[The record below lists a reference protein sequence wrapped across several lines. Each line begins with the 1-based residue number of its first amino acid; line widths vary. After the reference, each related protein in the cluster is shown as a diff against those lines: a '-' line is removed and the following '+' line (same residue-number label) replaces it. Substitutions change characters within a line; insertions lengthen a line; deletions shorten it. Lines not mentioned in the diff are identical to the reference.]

1 MLGQYFYNESLR
13 KTIIAFGSLFND
25 IAITRKDSSGTEV
38 QTMKVPLA
46 YGPKQKFITRL
57 TQDPGATQAVA
68 LTLPRIGFEIQSFDY
83 DPSRKLNR
91 TIRQKKVANTTDKK
105 LKQMSTQYTP
115 VPYNMNF
122 ELFVMAKNSDDGI
135 QIIEQILPFF
145 QPEYTVSI
153 KEVPDMDIVRDVP
166 FVLNSV
172 GYEDTYEG
180 DFQTRRAIIYTLAFT
195 AKSYVYGPVTT
206 AKPITKVQAD
216 TYSDLPATAPTR
228 VQRFTVEATGTGDDD
243 DNFGFNESTSEW
255 M

>member
-25 IAITRKDSSGTEV
+25 IQITRKDSSGEEI

-57 TQDPGATQAVA
+57 TQDPGATQQIA

-83 DPSRKLNR
+83 DPNRKLNR
-91 TIRQKKVANTTDKK
+91 TIRQKKVSNASDKK

>member
-25 IAITRKDSSGTEV
+25 IQITRKDSSGSTV

-57 TQDPGATQAVA
+57 TADPGATKQVA

-83 DPSRKLNR
+83 DPTRKLNR
-91 TIRQKKVANTTDKK
+91 TIRQKKVANTNDKK

-122 ELFVMAKNSDDGI
+122 ELFIMAKNSDDGI

-153 KEVPDMDIVRDVP
+153 KEVPEMDIVRDIP

-180 DFQTRRAIIYTLAFT
+180 DFQSRRAIIYTLSFT

-255 M
+255 V